1 MQKKKLTEMVMRFLD
16 EAELSTVR
24 LLDRSYELPSQRK
37 FKANG
42 AMIAPATIARTGI
55 MEYSAGQLGKLFE
68 DMPPTQL
75 IKVMTREED
84 LFCADSLESYRGAP
98 ITIGHPDDDVTP
110 ENAAELQH
118 GNLDGIPQR
127 DGEQLAGMLV
137 LNTEKVLALVKAG
150 IDQLSS
156 GHEAKLVRLSDED
169 AARLGYHAYKTNIRC
184 NHIAVVPA
192 GRAGS
197 ARIADEEEQGSGE
210 PQETPAEQ
218 EVKMYDQ
225 DHVSGLEAKL
235 AAAEENVAALTIKLA
250 AANAKLTDEAIEVH
264 VKKRL
269 EFLTEAA
276 QFTDADLTGMTVVAA
291 KRVALKDALGL
302 DYASKDDAFINTR
315 YSIMVEEGAPE
326 KDTDLTQALRD
337 AANNPQLAAETELK
351 SEAAEARE
359 RMIARYS
366 K

>member
-24 LLDRSYELPSQRK
+24 LLDRGYELPSQRK
-37 FKANG
+37 FKDNG

-68 DMPPTQL
+68 DMPPTKL

-98 ITIGHPDDDVTP
+98 ITIGHPEDDVTP
-110 ENAAELQH
+110 ENAADLQH
-118 GNLDGIPQR
+118 GNLDGVPLR
-127 DGEQLAGMLV
+127 DGDQLAGMLM
-137 LNTEKVLALVKAG
+137 LNTEKVLALVEAG
-150 IDQLSS
+150 VDQLSS
-156 GHEAKLVRLSDED
+156 GHDAKLIRLSDED

-184 NHIAVVPA
+184 NHIAVVPS
-192 GRAGS
+192 GRAGN
-197 ARIADEEEQGSGE
+197 ARIADEAEGSGE
-210 PQETPAEQ
+210 PKADPVVE

-235 AAAEENVAALTIKLA
+235 AAAEESVNALSLKLA
-250 AANAKLTDEAIEVH
+250 DANAKLTDEAIEVH

-269 EFLTEAA
+269 EFLAEAA
-276 QFTDADLTGMTVVAA
+276 QFTDADLTGMSVVDA

-302 DYASKDDAFINTR
+302 DYASKDDAFISTR

-337 AANNPQLAAETELK
+337 AANNPQLAQEAEMK
-351 SEAAEARE
+351 SEADAARE